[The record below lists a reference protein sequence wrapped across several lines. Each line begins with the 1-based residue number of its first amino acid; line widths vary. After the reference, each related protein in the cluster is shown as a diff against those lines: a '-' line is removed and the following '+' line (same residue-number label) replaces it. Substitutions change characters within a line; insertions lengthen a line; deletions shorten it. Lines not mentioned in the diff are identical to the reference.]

1 MNRMNVIR
9 RIRLLAAAQAALLFS
24 ACYFNNS
31 TIHPG
36 AEAFHLVQD
45 SPFFINGN
53 QGITGMAAGGNVVVA
68 VSYEGTIA
76 YSEDNGVHWRTDI
89 STDGGSD
96 GGFTNGFANG
106 FADGIRFNAV
116 TWGEG
121 FFLAGGD
128 GGRAA
133 YSENGRDWFTGVIG
147 PMNPKNIYALAAG
160 KLKNRA
166 VFVAAGNDGRIAY
179 AVGSPRG
186 PWTQVNFSPFGELER
201 IGDAI
206 RALAYGTVDGS
217 GIFVAVGDNGK
228 IGFLNDFSGQVYGAT
243 AGTEERFLG
252 VSFGNDRFIAV
263 GSGGMVKICADPKTY
278 NWTTIRESGLGLRR
292 FLDIGFHPAIDCFVL
307 ITADSLAGF
316 SENGETWSA
325 AAFTNHFSQGISS
338 LACTKKRI
346 VMGGENGMI
355 AYSN

>member
-1 MNRMNVIR
+1 MNQIMMMR
-9 RIRLLAAAQAALLFS
+9 RIRLLAVAQAALLCS

-31 TIHPG
+31 TIHPSV
-36 AEAFHLVQD
+36 EAFHLVQD
-45 SPFFINGN
+45 SPFFLNGN
-53 QGITGMAAGGNVVVA
+53 QGITGMASGGDVVVA

-76 YSEDNGVHWRTDI
+76 FSEDNGVHWRTDV
-89 STDGGSD
+89 SMDGGLT
-96 GGFTNGFANG
+96 GG
-106 FADGIRFNAV
+106 FADGIRFNAI

-179 AVGSPRG
+179 AVGSPLG

-206 RALAYGTVDGS
+206 RALAYGTVEGA

-228 IGFLNDFSGQVYGAT
+228 IGFMNDFSGRVYGAT
-243 AGTEERFLG
+243 AGTEERFLS

-263 GSGGMVKICADPKTY
+263 GEGGLMKVSANPETY

-292 FLDIGFHPAIDCFVL
+292 FLEIGFHPAINYFVL

-316 SENGETWSA
+316 SEYGETWSA
-325 AAFTNHFSQGISS
+325 VTFVNRFNQGISA

-346 VMGGENGMI
+346 VMGGENGII